1 MKTKYSIMQQTLFE
15 NENINLPLNPLFL
28 IARVSGCFSS
38 VNYSIDLVSRFEDL
52 PELFNDMRD
61 DILRASEEK
70 DDHRAWHKFKLLEAL
85 ENKIEAVQESKEY
98 SQKSPLSE
106 PTKQTDNERKP
117 YTNEA

>member
-1 MKTKYSIMQQTLFE
+1 M
-15 NENINLPLNPLFL
+15 
-28 IARVSGCFSS
+28 G
-38 VNYSIDLVSRFEDL
+38 NYSIDLVSRFEDL

-85 ENKIEAVQESKEY
+85 ENAIEACTIDKQERHQLYLEALENEIEAVQESKEFY

-106 PTKQTDNERKP
+106 PAKQDNGSKLQR
-117 YTNEA
+117 NEA